1 MAKFLMPFEDMP
13 QEELVAPTRA
23 APRMVVPFAE
33 EVPTEVTPAM
43 QTLAEESKLQRG
55 LSGAGQTF
63 RDIGLGAKQLA
74 GLVGNKKWAEE
85 VSQQLKSERDVR
97 EAIAKDP
104 YATAGKMA
112 ANVGIGLA
120 TPSTRVPA
128 MAATGAMFGA
138 LTPQEQPS
146 FGETLTK
153 AAEGAAFGGLG
164 GAATSSLMTAAAK
177 AKNMAKGRF
186 ADPEYA
192 RRYRIFSENAVPASL
207 GDITQNPTIMSIENA
222 AQYIPGTGRKPFLER
237 QAQRLQDVVSEAP
250 EKIAGRVPSAA
261 KEDLGSTLVRSVQ
274 EKYAANK
281 NAARTLYDQVSDR
294 VQAVGNP
301 PVPTNQLSSET
312 NKLLSKYPTAFDKL
326 TEDPTTV
333 STLKMIASGTS
344 PKAST
349 VLGPTGQP
357 IMKAPQLTF
366 DELRALDSD
375 LGALIRQGRTLS
387 NRGEYNNKTFNQL
400 VEVQKALRK
409 DIENWSTSVGDPG
422 IAKGVREAN
431 KFYQENIVPFRKN
444 QTTRKI
450 VQGEDV
456 NQDTLPGQMFRL
468 DSPWLSEQSKSFLT
482 PEGVQAGRYY
492 LLKEA
497 ERKAMSDVV
506 ESGVKP
512 GQFIKSST
520 LGETGP
526 KLFSADELG
535 QLEDLQELVRASRR
549 AGSYAA
555 DPTTGNR
562 LLQLTPFVDWK
573 IPLAAKMFS
582 MTSQAEKP
590 VRYLLSDPRM
600 YTGSGALGQ
609 VAESL
614 ARKSGAGV
622 PEDLPELLNIINAQ
636 E

>member
-13 QEELVAPTRA
+13 QEELIAPTRA

-55 LSGAGQTF
+55 LIGLGQTF
-63 RDIGLGAKQLA
+63 RDVGLGAKQLA
-74 GLVGNKKWAEE
+74 GLVGNKKLAEE
-85 VSQQLKSERDVR
+85 VAQQLKSERDVR

-104 YATAGKMA
+104 YATTGKA
-112 ANVGIGLA
+112 VGNIGMSLMS
-120 TPSTRVPA
+120 PSTRVPA
-128 MAATGAMFGA
+128 MAATGAALGA

-146 FGETLTK
+146 IGETLTK

-274 EKYAANK
+274 EKYTANK
-281 NAARTLYDQVSDR
+281 NAARALYDQVSDR

-409 DIENWSTSVGDPG
+409 DIEDWSTSVGDPG

-468 DSPWLSEQSKSFLT
+468 DSPWLSEQSKNFLT

-526 KLFSADELG
+526 KLFSSDELG

-573 IPLAAKMFS
+573 IPLAAKVFS

-622 PEDLPELLNIINAQ
+622 PEDLPELLNLINSQ